1 MKNFND
7 LEIYNLFM
15 QYKDGSEKAYT
26 KIVIIYLEYVER
38 IVDTFFNDYNI
49 EKEDLMSLGKIYLID
64 ALNRYDVDSEII
76 FNEHIYNYVKN
87 HIERYINFELKK
99 QNNSN
104 KVLNDYYYDMGI
116 INVDNN
122 VNLYDSLIVYIIDL
136 EKNYEKKELYNRINQ
151 IMNSLSDF
159 EQQLLKMI
167 FGFDNEEPIKIKD
180 IVERDG
186 IIDEF
191 TYTYLSKKVIDL
203 LYIIGRQLQNEG
215 YTTDKIR
222 INRRKIF

>member
-15 QYKDGSEKAYT
+15 QYKNGSEKAYT
-26 KIVIIYLEYVER
+26 KIVIMYLEYVER

-76 FNEHIYNYVKN
+76 FNEYIYNYVKN
-87 HIERYINFELKK
+87 HIERYINFDLKK

-104 KVLNDYYYDMGI
+104 KVLNDFYYDMGI

-222 INRRKIF
+222 INRRKRF